1 MDRSVFEH
9 LGQQMD
15 DTTRNASRA
24 ASAVG
29 DVIEDGVIAAQRAA
43 KRGASAAT
51 ELLDDTKKCLQLHP
65 REAAA
70 AIFISG
76 IATGA
81 AISWIMKRKQS

>member
-29 DVIEDGVIAAQRAA
+29 DVIEDSVKAAQRAA
-43 KRGASAAT
+43 KRGAGAAT

-70 AIFISG
+70 AIFVSG

>member
-29 DVIEDGVIAAQRAA
+29 DVIEDSVIAAQRAA
-43 KRGASAAT
+43 KRGACAAT

-70 AIFISG
+70 AIFVSG

>member
-15 DTTRNASRA
+15 DATHNATRA

-29 DVIEDGVIAAQRAA
+29 DVIEDSVIAAQRAA
-43 KRGASAAT
+43 KRGACAAT
-51 ELLDDTKKCLQLHP
+51 DLLDDTKKCLQLHP
-65 REAAA
+65 RETAA
-70 AIFISG
+70 AIFVTG

-81 AISWIMKRKQS
+81 AISWMMRRKQS

>member
-1 MDRSVFEH
+1 
-9 LGQQMD
+9 MD

-29 DVIEDGVIAAQRAA
+29 DVLEDSVIAAQRAA
-43 KRGASAAT
+43 KRSACAVN

-70 AIFISG
+70 AIFVSG

-81 AISWIMKRKQS
+81 VISWMMSRKTS

>member
-1 MDRSVFEH
+1 MDRSAFEH

-29 DVIEDGVIAAQRAA
+29 DVLEDSVIVAQRAA
-43 KRGASAAT
+43 KRGARAAN

-70 AIFISG
+70 ALFVSG
-76 IATGA
+76 IATGV
-81 AISWIMKRKQS
+81 AIGLIMRRKQS

>member
-24 ASAVG
+24 ASAVW
-29 DVIEDGVIAAQRAA
+29 DVIEDSVLAAQRAA
-43 KRGASAAT
+43 ERGACAAT

>member
-1 MDRSVFEH
+1 MTQSTFEH

-15 DTTRNASRA
+15 DTTRNASRVA
-24 ASAVG
+24 AAVG
-29 DVIEDGVIAAQRAA
+29 DALEDGVIAAQRAT
-43 KRGASAAT
+43 KRGACAAN

-70 AIFISG
+70 AIFVSG

-81 AISWIMKRKQS
+81 AISWMMRRKQS